1 LLLVESLSD
10 LRSALAHLP
19 GPVGFVPTMGAL
31 HPGHASLMR
40 QARSECRTVVVSIFV
55 NPKQFGPQED
65 FSRYPRDLA
74 GDTEL
79 CRAEGVDVVFL
90 PKADEMYPSGFAT
103 EVRVGPE
110 LTDKLCGHF
119 RPGHFEGVT
128 TVVAKLFNM
137 VRPDRAYFGQK
148 DFQQVRVLSQMVAD
162 LAMPLELVRCPTVR
176 EPDGLALSSRN
187 RYLSPEER
195 ASALRLSAALGLLVT
210 SARAGEPVG
219 PVLERARAYLEADPA
234 VRLQYFEVVEERT
247 LEPATEFGPG
257 RVALVAAYVG
267 STRLID
273 NALLDPE
280 GPDRALAARAPKETL
295 K

>member
-1 LLLVESLSD
+1 MILVESLSD
-10 LRSALAHLP
+10 LRSALAQLP

-40 QARSECRTVVVSIFV
+40 QARAECRTVVVSIFV

-74 GDTEL
+74 GDSEV

-90 PKADEMYPSGFAT
+90 PQAAEMYPPGFAT

-128 TVVAKLFNM
+128 TVVAKLFNL

-148 DFQQVRVLSQMVAD
+148 DFQQVRVLTQMVAD
-162 LAMPLELVRCPTVR
+162 LAMPLELVRCPIVR
-176 EPDGLALSSRN
+176 EADGLALSSRN
-187 RYLSPEER
+187 RYLGSEER
-195 ASALRLSAALGLLVT
+195 ASALRLSAALGLLVA
-210 SARAGEPVG
+210 SARAGEPVQ
-219 PVLERARAYLEADPA
+219 PVLDRARAYLEADPA

-247 LEPATEFGPG
+247 LEPATTFGPG